1 MVITGN
7 KITDWI
13 KYELY
18 PAFFDRID
26 HALQEHQFRRARGGW
41 ESKTYLNGSPHKDQQ
56 DKTVVST
63 KAPGRILEQ
72 GGENIDLVEAY
83 LVGKNISSYLP
94 ESYGNEDSLALSKEN
109 IKMK

>member
-41 ESKTYLNGSPHKDQQ
+41 ESKTYLNGSPPQGPARQ
-56 DKTVVST
+56 DRSKHQGPRQDIGAREGKT
-63 KAPGRILEQ
+63 
-72 GGENIDLVEAY
+72 
-83 LVGKNISSYLP
+83 
-94 ESYGNEDSLALSKEN
+94 
-109 IKMK
+109 